1 MVLETVNSAIHCALP
16 EKLSKAP
23 LDHKFPNHRKQVN
36 RAADSCDYQP
46 NRKKTT
52 GRAERLYLAE
62 PHRRDGNDGHVEGVE
77 NRQVLDQPV
86 AGCAD
91 YGHRRDQ
98 RDCERESASW
108 GHPAAVRGDLCERAM
123 SRKIPPRITCHTP
136 NWNVSGTPRIA
147 TFSRFSPKKPPSIAS
162 SRESTRRFQLSKTY
176 IQFAPTL
183 SMLVVNTRLISGAGI
198 ISLGRTAVLLGGGA
212 SEQIRRKSTDRRGRD

>member
-108 GHPAAVRGDLCERAM
+108 GHRAAVRGDLCERAM
-123 SRKIPPRITCHTP
+123 SREIPPRITCHTP
-136 NWNVSGTPRIA
+136 NWNVSGTPRLINSDCGRQA
-147 TFSRFSPKKPPSIAS
+147 SI
-162 SRESTRRFQLSKTY
+162 R
-176 IQFAPTL
+176 
-183 SMLVVNTRLISGAGI
+183 
-198 ISLGRTAVLLGGGA
+198 GRTNLIECETRGGFHTSFG
-212 SEQIRRKSTDRRGRD
+212 RGWTLPPNKRKNAGLRPC